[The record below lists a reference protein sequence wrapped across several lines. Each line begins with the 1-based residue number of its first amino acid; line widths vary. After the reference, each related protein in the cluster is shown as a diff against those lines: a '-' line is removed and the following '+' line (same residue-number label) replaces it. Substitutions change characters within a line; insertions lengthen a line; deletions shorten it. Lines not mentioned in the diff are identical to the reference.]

1 MISGTHLKK
10 KLYQYFTQ
18 RVGMVKYRR
27 GWLKGNCPSCG
38 DYKWGVNL
46 SLMRTNCFKCTYNEK
61 PLDAI
66 ILIENLVTTNEVFNI
81 LKTFE
86 GVDFYEE
93 AVELYQL
100 KENVTLPDGY
110 RNIKRGNSF
119 LAMSARN
126 YLRKRGFDI
135 DELSKAG
142 WGYCNKDK
150 YFGYIIMP
158 FYRNGKLV
166 YFNARRF
173 LGTGPRFNNP
183 LVEDFGIGKSMLM
196 YNSDA
201 LLMYDRI
208 FIVEGLMNAR
218 TIGDNAVSTGGKKVS
233 NYQINM
239 LIKAPVRK
247 YIIAFD
253 SDGYDD
259 AIDLAI
265 KLQPFKKVKIMPFK
279 DERDINDLGRLTSL
293 RISQRQNYLKY
304 NELILL
310 KNEQ

>member
-1 MISGTHLKK
+1 MISGTHLKR

-18 RVGMVKYRR
+18 RVGLQKYRR

-38 DYKWGVNL
+38 EFKWGVNL
-46 SLMRTNCFKCTYNEK
+46 TLMRTNCFRCKYNDR

-66 ILIENLVTTNEVFNI
+66 MLIENLVTNNEVFKVLNA
-81 LKTFE
+81 FE
-86 GVDFYEE
+86 GQDFYEE
-93 AVELYQL
+93 EVELYEL
-100 KENVTLPDGY
+100 KEGVTLPEGY
-110 RNIKRGNSF
+110 RNISRGNSL
-119 LAMSARN
+119 LAKSARN
-126 YLRKRGFDI
+126 YLKGRGFDI
-135 DELSKAG
+135 KELSKAG
-142 WGYCNKDK
+142 WGYCSKDK

-173 LGTGPRFNNP
+173 LGDGPRFNNP
-183 LVEDFGIGKSMLM
+183 LVEDFGLGKSMLM

-218 TIGDNAVSTGGKKVS
+218 TIGDNAVSMGGKKVS

-239 LIKAPVRK
+239 LIKAPVKK
-247 YIIAFD
+247 YVIAFD
-253 SDGYDD
+253 NDGYDD

-265 KLQPFKKVKIMPFK
+265 KLQPFKKVKVVPFE
-279 DERDINDLGRLTSL
+279 DSRDINDLGKKVTL
-293 RISQRQNYLKY
+293 RKTQKQKYLEY
-304 NELILL
+304 NDLILL
-310 KNEQ
+310 KNE